1 MIAVIIAI
9 VFNAERRRE
18 VLGLDIGI
26 SEAGLMWTEFLRKWM
41 RRGLRGVKLVVSD
54 AMKASRR
61 RSQGVQSYLE
71 VHRVHFRRNALAHA
85 GQSGGG

>member
-1 MIAVIIAI
+1 MIIAI
-9 VFNAERRRE
+9 GFKAERRRE

-61 RSQGVQSYLE
+61 RSQGAQSYISAFISTAFAQEATEAASL
-71 VHRVHFRRNALAHA
+71 
-85 GQSGGG
+85 Q